1 MMEKE
6 LGKMEIYISD
16 QPILISRIKASD
28 TDVEPSEE
36 RKGWPQTHTFILEH
50 NSSDL
55 KKFIKAMKMQSA
67 TLSRTGYQI
76 WLLKKHP
83 RHILVMHRCLK
94 YNNRL
99 PRWFRKMY
107 SEIAKDVAQILREEK
122 KYIYNS
128 ELDVLDERD

>member
-1 MMEKE
+1 MEKE
-6 LGKMEIYISD
+6 LDKIEIYISD

-36 RKGWPQTHTFILEH
+36 RKGWSQTYTFTLEH
-50 NSSDL
+50 NSL
-55 KKFIKAMKMQSA
+55 GFKKFIKAVKMRSA
-67 TLSRTGYQI
+67 TVRRTGYQI

-83 RHILVMHRCLK
+83 RHILVLHRCLK

-107 SEIAKDVAQILREEK
+107 SEIAKGTAQILREEK
-122 KYIYNS
+122 KVYI
-128 ELDVLDERD
+128 